1 VGRGG
6 RYQGAKFVFVNL
18 VEEAL
23 EAHEADIDRQLAVV
37 RAESRRGLARAVTC
51 AASGVAH
58 LGPRPAPTARLPARA
73 APAQSRRSA
82 GGVKKGPDPLR
93 CARRAAGG
101 GAQGR
106 WRCSARTS

>member
-51 AASGVAH
+51 AASGVAQ
-58 LGPRPAPTARLPARA
+58 LGPRTPRPRGPRA
-73 APAQSRRSA
+73 ESA
-82 GGVKKGPDPLR
+82 LRGG
-93 CARRAAGG
+93 
-101 GAQGR
+101 
-106 WRCSARTS
+106 